1 MSHIPES
8 LFAKHP
14 WTALGVVSVG
24 TFMSTLDGTIV
35 NVALPS
41 VASGFGA
48 SLPYAQWI
56 ISAYLLIICC
66 LLPLFGRIGDT
77 RGKRPVYRLGFLI
90 FGAASLLCGLAGSM
104 ETLITARVLQGLGA
118 AMLMANGP
126 GILML
131 AFPGAGRG
139 RAFGVMGS
147 VVALGS
153 LTGPALGGVLLDVFG
168 WRSIFY
174 VNIPVALAGAVCV
187 HAFLPRG
194 ERVIK
199 VGFDLAGLFLFAVGI
214 TTLLM
219 ALSHGRDWPAWALAV
234 GVLGALAVLV
244 LFLRAERRAKFPM
257 VDLKLLSHRPFLT
270 GNMVSFLCF
279 VAMFTNAILMP
290 FYLHDVK
297 GVSPML
303 MGGVLAVLPLVMA
316 VVSPFSGH
324 LSERLSQPGLA
335 GLGLWIMAA
344 GLANQGFLG
353 ADAPLWRAAL
363 GQGLLGLGVGVF
375 ISPNNNSIL
384 SSAPAAKSGL
394 AGSILALTRNVGMV
408 TGIAVAT
415 GVFETARVSAMAGI
429 VSPTPEQ
436 VMTGFLSGFRCALF
450 TGAALAFLGGA
461 LSLHRR
467 RYQAPHP
474 AMP

>member
-1 MSHIPES
+1 VSHMPES
-8 LFAKHP
+8 LFAKRP

-24 TFMSTLDGTIV
+24 TFMATLDGNIV

-56 ISAYLLIICC
+56 VSAYLLIICC
-66 LLPLFGRIGDT
+66 LLPLFGRLGDT
-77 RGKRPVYRLGFLI
+77 RGKRPIYRLGFLV
-90 FGAASLLCGLAGSM
+90 FGAASVLCGLAGSM
-104 ETLITARVLQGLGA
+104 ETLIASRVIQGLGA

-126 GILML
+126 GIIVL
-131 AFPGAGRG
+131 AFPGASRG

-174 VNIPVALAGAVCV
+174 VNIPVALAGAFCV

-199 VGFDLAGLFLFAVGI
+199 AGFDLAGLFLFAVGI

-219 ALSHGRDWPAWALAV
+219 ALSHGRDWPAWALAA
-234 GVLGALAVLV
+234 GVLGAMAVLV
-244 LFLRAERRAKFPM
+244 LFLQAERRARFPM
-257 VDLKLLSHRPFLT
+257 VDLELLSHKPFST
-270 GNMVSFLCF
+270 GNGVSFLCF
-279 VAMFTNAILMP
+279 TAMFANAILMP

-297 GVSPML
+297 GISPML

-316 VVSPFSGH
+316 VVSPFSGR
-324 LSERLSQPGLA
+324 LSERVNQPVLA
-335 GLGLWIMAA
+335 GIGLWIMAA

-353 ADAPLWRAAL
+353 AASPLWRAAL

-429 VSPTPEQ
+429 AAPTPEQ
-436 VMTGFLSGFRCALF
+436 ITAGFLSGFRCALF
-450 TGAALAFLGGA
+450 TAAALAFLGGL
-461 LSLHRR
+461 LSFHRR
-467 RYQAPHP
+467 RYRTHP
-474 AMP
+474 SMS

>member
-8 LFAKHP
+8 LFAKRP

-35 NVALPS
+35 NVAMPS
-41 VASGFGA
+41 IAAGYGA

-66 LLPLFGRIGDT
+66 LLPLFGRLGDT

-90 FGAASLLCGLAGSM
+90 FGASSTLCGFAWSM
-104 ETLITARVLQGLGA
+104 ETLIAARVLQGIGA

-126 GILML
+126 GIIVL

-168 WRSIFY
+168 WRSIFF

-194 ERVIK
+194 ERVMK
-199 VGFDLAGLFLFAVGI
+199 AGFDLAGLFLFAAGI

-219 ALSHGRDWPAWALAV
+219 ALSHGRDWPSWALAA
-234 GVLGALAVLV
+234 GVLGALAVLI
-244 LFLRAERRAKFPM
+244 LFLQVERRARFPM
-257 VDLKLLSHRPFLT
+257 VDLGLLSHKPFLT
-270 GNMVSFLCF
+270 GNVVSFICF
-279 VAMFTNAILMP
+279 VAMFANAILMP

-297 GVSPML
+297 GISPML
-303 MGGVLAVLPLVMA
+303 MGAILAVLPLVMA
-316 VVSPFSGH
+316 VISPFSGH

-335 GLGLWIMAA
+335 GLGLWITAA

-353 ADAPLWRAAL
+353 ADASLWRAAL

-384 SSAPAAKSGL
+384 RSVPAAKSGL

-415 GVFETARVSAMAGI
+415 GIFETARISAMAGI
-429 VSPTPEQ
+429 ASPTPEQ
-436 VMTGFLSGFRCALF
+436 ITAGFLSGFRCALF
-450 TGAALAFLGGA
+450 TGVAFAFLGGA
-461 LSLHRR
+461 LSFYRR
-467 RYQAPHP
+467 RYRTP
-474 AMP
+474 